1 MSSMKE
7 LSMHDQWNS
16 GSMHVYRLLV
26 QDYYASTMHARW
38 QNLIYFFTGCHHQ
51 HRAFNLR
58 FLCTNF
64 LQTFFLAAIFS
75 VFQPPTSTFLS
86 FTPPLAVVFGSDSLS
101 DKVELFYAWRSASR
115 IRDSFS
121 LETKKTRINICLS
134 VCCYGNFVLGTCR
147 Q

>member
-26 QDYYASTMHARW
+26 QDYYVSTMHARW

-134 VCCYGNFVLGTCR
+134 VCCYGNFVFGTCR

>member
-1 MSSMKE
+1 
-7 LSMHDQWNS
+7 MHDQWNS

-51 HRAFNLR
+51 HRTFNLR
-58 FLCTNF
+58 FLCKNF

-86 FTPPLAVVFGSDSLS
+86 FTPPLAVVFGSNSLS
-101 DKVELFYAWRSASR
+101 DKVELFYA
-115 IRDSFS
+115 
-121 LETKKTRINICLS
+121 
-134 VCCYGNFVLGTCR
+134 
-147 Q
+147 